1 VTYGHDLIHSKLSRL
16 EFTFMM
22 SMVMAVTAL
31 AIDMMLPAFGD
42 MRAEF
47 GLAADSNTIA
57 LVVTVFLLGL
67 GFGQP
72 LWGPLSDSLGRKP
85 VLYAGLAVYVIGALG
100 AALSGSLTVLLVA
113 RFIGG
118 FGAAGPRVV
127 SQGVVRDAYKG
138 EAMAKVM
145 SYVMAAFILIPI
157 LAPSIGAAILAV
169 GTWHT
174 TFIAIAAFGIVVGIW
189 TLRLPE
195 TLPEHRRIPLS
206 FAKLGLA
213 ARSVMANRFTMG
225 LTFAQAV
232 IFGFFASYLASSQ
245 LFIDD
250 IYGLDDLFPF
260 VFGAQAV
267 VLGIGMMTNPRLL
280 DRFGLRRILRSVFI
294 TYLVMTIVLLTAA
307 LAFGGAPPFW
317 LFVGILTPTLFA
329 HSLLI
334 PNLRSAALIPMGAI
348 AGTAAAVIG
357 SITTLGGAIIGA
369 SIDSTYNGTLTPWA
383 IGGTIAASLALGLFL
398 WSERVW
404 ETAVTYDVAVGEP
417 TASDRVGRRPD
428 INPRSDRPSPT

>member
-1 VTYGHDLIHSKLSRL
+1 MTHGHDLIHSKLSRL
-16 EFTFMM
+16 EFTLMM

-85 VLYAGLAVYVIGALG
+85 VLYAGLAVYVVGALG

-113 RFIGG
+113 RFVGG

-157 LAPSIGAAILAV
+157 LAPSIGAAILAI
-169 GTWHT
+169 GSWHT
-174 TFIAIAAFGIVVGIW
+174 TFIAIAAFGIIVGVW

-213 ARSVMANRFTMG
+213 ARSVMTNRFTMG

-232 IFGFFASYLASSQ
+232 LFGFYASYLASSQ

-250 IYGLDDLFPF
+250 VYGLDDLFPF
-260 VFGAQAV
+260 VFGGQAV
-267 VLGIGMMTNPRLL
+267 VLGIGMITNPRLL
-280 DRFGLRRILRSVFI
+280 DRFGLRMILRSVFI
-294 TYLVMTIVLLTAA
+294 TYLVMTIILLTAA
-307 LAFGGAPPFW
+307 IGFGGAPPFW

-357 SITTLGGAIIGA
+357 SITTLGGAILGA
-369 SIDSTYNGTLTPWA
+369 LIDSTYDGTLTPWA
-383 IGGTIAASLALGLFL
+383 VGGTIAASLALGLFL

-404 ETAVTYDVAVGEP
+404 DTAVADDVVAEDPAMTLRIEG
-417 TASDRVGRRPD
+417 TSDTRR
-428 INPRSDRPSPT
+428 